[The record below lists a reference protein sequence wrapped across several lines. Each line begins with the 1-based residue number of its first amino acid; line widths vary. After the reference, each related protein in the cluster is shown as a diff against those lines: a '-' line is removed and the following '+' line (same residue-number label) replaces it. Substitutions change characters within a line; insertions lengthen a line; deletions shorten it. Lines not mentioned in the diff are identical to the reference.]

1 MAKPPS
7 LLERVRGEIPSKG
20 PRPIMERIPADL
32 AAEMRE
38 VRDAWRAGKDPLLA
52 KATKTGLGKLL
63 TKHLRERGIV
73 IGDDAVIRWLTEN

>member
-7 LLERVRGEIPSKG
+7 LLERVRSEIPAKG
-20 PRPIMERIPADL
+20 PRPIMDRIPADL

-38 VRDAWRAGKDPLLA
+38 VRDAWRAGDPQLA
-52 KATKTGLGKLL
+52 KATKTGLSKLL
-63 TKHLRERGIV
+63 AKHLRERGVV

>member
-1 MAKPPS
+1 MAKPAS

-20 PRPIMERIPADL
+20 PRPIMDRIPADL

-38 VRDAWRAGKDPLLA
+38 VRDAWRAGDPSLA

-73 IGDDAVIRWLTEN
+73 IGDDAVIRWLIEN